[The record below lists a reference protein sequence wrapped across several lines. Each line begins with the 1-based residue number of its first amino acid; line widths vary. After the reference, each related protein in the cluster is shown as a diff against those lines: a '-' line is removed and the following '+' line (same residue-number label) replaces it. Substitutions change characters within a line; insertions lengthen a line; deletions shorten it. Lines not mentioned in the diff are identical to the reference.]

1 MDTSRLQFSN
11 NNQTNLINRFVLG
24 VINTSLVLFLIYTI
38 STLSYLPQSGTGVVM
53 AIIAGLSIIYVSL
66 NMFTSGV
73 NFKNIKNMVNT
84 VTMQDMTQDRQTI
97 LNKANK
103 ENFIFRMVNSAKLFY
118 VSIISIA
125 LSILFFKYNDV
136 IMKHHSTIPNFDTF
150 FILIIMSIMSQ
161 TIYITSVHF
170 TYIKEMVEK
179 YLSVS
184 YRSLLSFAILNF
196 INLLFVIAMYSELQ
210 FMPTDG

>member
-1 MDTSRLQFSN
+1 MDTSRLQISN

-73 NFKNIKNMVNT
+73 NFKNIKNMFNT
-84 VTMQDMTQDRQTI
+84 VTMQDITQDRQMM

-103 ENFIFRMVNSAKLFY
+103 ENFIFRMINSAKLFY

-136 IMKHHSTIPNFDTF
+136 IMRHHSTIPNFDTF
-150 FILIIMSIMSQ
+150 FILILLSILSQ
-161 TIYITSVHF
+161 TIYTTSVHF
-170 TYIKEMVEK
+170 TFIKEAVDK

-184 YRSLLSFAILNF
+184 YRSLMLFAILNV
-196 INLLFVIAMYSELQ
+196 INFLFVIAMYSELQ